1 MVDFNKDRELGQ
13 GKKKWVVQSATKRIA
28 DSVNTGKG
36 DLQLDDFGRCLI
48 KDEGLAREIQKD
60 HRRDMTVSRIFMD
73 DPADRGHHYFWGQLR
88 KPLPWHKYDEFGR
101 RIVEEIESG
110 DDSEQPPED
119 AEGLDV
125 LEPYYGEGIA

>member
-1 MVDFNKDRELGQ
+1 MPDFNSSKELGQ

-28 DSVNTGKG
+28 DSVKTGKG
-36 DLQLDDFGRCLI
+36 DLKLDDFGRCLI

-73 DPADRGHHYFWGQLR
+73 DPADRGHHYFWGSW
-88 KPLPWHKYDEFGR
+88 PEMPWKRE
-101 RIVEEIESG
+101 ESEIESG